1 MWIETN
7 ENKTDCFLQVGVS
20 TMAWV
25 IFNCICTRNCFV
37 CLVNHFH
44 HFLDIHLT
52 WVLLFFLCY
61 SLTFQ
66 AEIIATCQENIQCL
80 ETVLRGPVTGGHL
93 LSTVRTQQARGK
105 LSNQLALNPLQQ
117 RHVNDDANDTRNH
130 RTIIIIHRQCRCS
143 QITMFIARVLDFV
156 LDYTNIFRNFRL
168 YRYFVSVLRRFYN
181 MVGYVSKGLLSVA
194 KCRYL
199 F

>member
-1 MWIETN
+1 MPRFVYFRYTF
-7 ENKTDCFLQVGVS
+7 FL
-20 TMAWV
+20 
-25 IFNCICTRNCFV
+25 
-37 CLVNHFH
+37 
-44 HFLDIHLT
+44 HLT
-52 WVLLFFLCY
+52 FIYFYLCHFC
-61 SLTFQ
+61 SQ

-80 ETVLRGPVTGGHL
+80 ETVLRGPVSGGHL

-105 LSNQLALNPLQQ
+105 LSQLSLIPTTARRTN
-117 RHVNDDANDTRNH
+117 NDDDDT

-143 QITMFIARVLDFV
+143 QITTFIARMLDFV

-181 MVGYVSKGLLSVA
+181 MVGYVGKGLLSLA
-194 KCRYL
+194 NCKYL

>member
-1 MWIETN
+1 MYQ
-7 ENKTDCFLQVGVS
+7 KLFC
-20 TMAWV
+20 
-25 IFNCICTRNCFV
+25 V
-37 CLVNHFH
+37 CL
-44 HFLDIHLT
+44 LDAFII
-52 WVLLFFLCY
+52 FF
-61 SLTFQ
+61 FQ

-80 ETVLRGPVTGGHL
+80 ETVLRGPSTGGHL

-105 LSNQLALNPLQQ
+105 LSTQLALTPLQLQ
-117 RHVNDDANDTRNH
+117 RQRENDDANDH
-130 RTIIIIHRQCRCS
+130 KTIIIIHRQCRCS

-181 MVGYVSKGLLSVA
+181 MVGYVGKGLLSVT